1 MLWDMGITFLPFGK
15 FAVILNVVGSH
26 PCVRPGALNH
36 KFCFL
41 PTIGRENNV
50 SAEVEHAGATLQSQE
65 NELINKKA
73 RAVLICRILTRRLL
87 KVIFKRRC
95 PKPPKAPTGA
105 EKNGRIAPPINNSKY

>member
-1 MLWDMGITFLPFGK
+1 MSQTERLNIDMRVLVTGVAGQLGYD
-15 FAVILNVVGSH
+15 VINELAKRGH
-26 PCVRPGALNH
+26 EA
-36 KFCFL
+36 
-41 PTIGRENNV
+41 IGTDIR
-50 SAEVEHAGATLQSQE
+50 QE